1 MSTAEL
7 ARRTPLPGILWA
19 LVSGLYFALVGF
31 LMIAAVDW
39 QTRAILGF
47 AALIPL
53 MLVLL
58 PLLVWR
64 LVRGPAHWSFGSL
77 HWLIFFSPTAAL
89 LALAAVTLM
98 GGQSLS

>member
-1 MSTAEL
+1 MSSAEL
-7 ARRTPLPGILWA
+7 VRRNPLPGILWA

-31 LMIAAVDW
+31 LMISAVDW

-47 AALIPL
+47 AAQIPL
-53 MLVLL
+53 LLVLL

-64 LVRGPAHWSFGSL
+64 LVRGPAHWSFGTL
-77 HWLIFFSPTAAL
+77 HWLIFFSPTAAVL
-89 LALAAVTLM
+89 VFAVVALT

>member
-58 PLLVWR
+58 LWR